1 MKPLLR
7 TLFSLPLVFAIVSV
21 SWAAQSGAEYR
32 FRGIPD
38 GSQPNGGLVADGAGN
53 FYGTTSA
60 GALASVALAHL
71 QL

>member
-21 SWAAQSGAEYR
+21 SWAAQSGAEYK

-38 GSQPNGGLVADGAGN
+38 GSQPKAD
-53 FYGTTSA
+53 
-60 GALASVALAHL
+60 
-71 QL
+71 